1 MSSTTTTTTKSKSE
15 LDLEKKKS
23 DEAYYGGTLGGSKG
37 DYAKDNLWM
46 LKDDLFTLTPK
57 GTKPSRTMEK
67 VDGDKLLSEGDKI
80 EGVIVYF
87 LPKDKSGKLVGTPKR
102 YLHIWKGGRTN
113 KFIDAEKVVPYYQD
127 ILNNKSKWISSGG
140 SDLVEKAQQK
150 LGVTSSESIASSF
163 TALDD
168 INSQMNNYGFNS
180 DIDLSNMDG
189 LDDSILNSI
198 GKSEQQSNY
207 VGNKGYI
214 GNKNAPFIGQVG
226 DKRKTVRFPE
236 PFISPET
243 NAPFIGQPLSKR
255 ATKFPI
261 PQQQSNYI
269 GYRNAPYNGG
279 RTSNMIN
286 ENLLDGLTENTS
298 LLSADGEDE
307 EYNMINENLLDGLT
321 ENTSLLSA
329 DGEDEESNMIN
340 ENLLDGLTENTSL
353 LSADGED
360 EDEEVSNAFGDWFKR
375 NFKKTPSSDKLYKD
389 ASTLKLADPNVDIVD
404 AADMN
409 KAYKESGSKKPLR
422 DWINSDSGKSIIS
435 TAAQLASLFLK
446 GQAQAS
452 APTTN
457 NQDNKDNQ
465 DNQYNNNNNNNTPS
479 ETTIL
484 GMSPVTFGIV
494 AFGLV
499 IVSSIV
505 AVKLFKSK

>member
-1 MSSTTTTTTKSKSE
+1 MSSTTTTTKSKAE

-150 LGVTSSESIASSF
+150 LGVTSSESIASNF

-180 DIDLSNMDG
+180 DIDLSNMNG

-198 GKSEQQSNY
+198 GKSEPTSNY
-207 VGNKGYI
+207 VGNRGYV
-214 GNKNAPFIGQVG
+214 GNKNAPFVG
-226 DKRKTVRFPE
+226 
-236 PFISPET
+236 
-243 NAPFIGQPLSKR
+243 N
-255 ATKFPI
+255 
-261 PQQQSNYI
+261 
-269 GYRNAPYNGG
+269 RNAPYNGG

-286 ENLLDGLTENTS
+286 ENLLDGLTENTR
-298 LLSADGEDE
+298 LLSADGED
-307 EYNMINENLLDGLT
+307 
-321 ENTSLLSA
+321 
-329 DGEDEESNMIN
+329 EDEESNMIN
-340 ENLLDGLTENTSL
+340 ESLLDGLTENTTL

-360 EDEEVSNAFGDWFKR
+360 EDEEVSNAFGDWFKGLI
-375 NFKKTPSSDKLYKD
+375 DKNKEKRDKRAL
-389 ASTLKLADPNVDIVD
+389 AKLSDPNVDIVE
-404 AADMN
+404 AADMS

-465 DNQYNNNNNNNTPS
+465 DNQDNNNNNTPS